1 MSPMIRIRLTCFRLC
16 QLLSDIVTGTPFLE
30 TFIQSFMWP
39 YVVLKMHM
47 MGLDEIWWKLMISF
61 LIKKMK
67 FYNFKIQQILK
78 RALWKKKKNHSKR
91 TRFLQTVWKIWN
103 MNISQL
109 LFDYLKPKKKIINTN
124 IFFFFFFKCQKIIC
138 RSNTTVTFIYKY
150 TLILIHFF
158 KFIKFHPVAQYNE
171 QIYVLCE
178 HAFSL

>member
-1 MSPMIRIRLTCFRLC
+1 MP
-16 QLLSDIVTGTPFLE
+16 
-30 TFIQSFMWP
+30 
-39 YVVLKMHM
+39 VVVWHSYWDAIPGDFHPIIHVAICRSENAYDGFGWNM
-47 MGLDEIWWKLMISF
+47 MKIDYHGISF

-67 FYNFKIQQILK
+67 FNNFKIQQILK

-91 TRFLQTVWKIWN
+91 TRFLHTVWKIWN

-109 LFDYLKPKKKIINTN
+109 LFDYLKPKNKIINTN
-124 IFFFFFFKCQKIIC
+124 IFFFFFFFFKCQKIIC

>member
-47 MGLDEIWWKLMISF
+47 MGLDEIWWKLIISF

-67 FYNFKIQQILK
+67 FNNFKIQQILK
-78 RALWKKKKNHSKR
+78 RALWKKKKTTPRERDFFKQ
-91 TRFLQTVWKIWN
+91 FWKIWN

-109 LFDYLKPKKKIINTN
+109 LFDYLKPKKKNN
-124 IFFFFFFKCQKIIC
+124 KHQHFLLFFFLNVKK
-138 RSNTTVTFIYKY
+138 
-150 TLILIHFF
+150 
-158 KFIKFHPVAQYNE
+158 
-171 QIYVLCE
+171 
-178 HAFSL
+178 